1 MYLQLPLRQW
11 GAGNVYLLVLF
22 SRKVN
27 IAKNPIAIMGLWIR
41 LGIVLKKESNWLVG
55 RISVQHKLF
64 DSDGNHLFFRSGAI
78 SLVAAARGSVPQRLK
93 RNLHP
98 LFNLSI

>member
-1 MYLQLPLRQW
+1 MSIESHRNVLSLPLR
-11 GAGNVYLLVLF
+11 L
-22 SRKVN
+22 
-27 IAKNPIAIMGLWIR
+27 IAYHLRHETETAKTVKTSTGP
-41 LGIVLKKESNWLVG
+41 IVLKKETNWHVG
-55 RISVQHKLF
+55 KISVQHKFF

-98 LFNLSI
+98 LFNLLI